1 MFILKIS
8 QNQYINTFK
17 KDIYKKFRKHVQHS
31 TRDLLDPK
39 IEFVRWYR
47 ISNWRPF
54 NFCTK
59 KCEIVPNKTASFE
72 F

>member
-8 QNQYINTFK
+8 QNQYINTFN

-47 ISNWRPF
+47 ISNW
-54 NFCTK
+54 
-59 KCEIVPNKTASFE
+59 
-72 F
+72 